1 MTHYPLSPFFPICD
15 NRLADSTPKK
25 RTITVKVTP
34 GQWSWHRTCDW
45 CGAGHM
51 QPCTTPDGK
60 RAPTHSA
67 RTKSKTAR

>member
-1 MTHYPLSPFFPICD
+1 MSGYDLSYGSICL
-15 NRLADSTPKK
+15 NSLADSAPAG
-25 RTITVKVTP
+25 RTVVKVTP

-67 RTKSKTAR
+67 RTKRKTAR